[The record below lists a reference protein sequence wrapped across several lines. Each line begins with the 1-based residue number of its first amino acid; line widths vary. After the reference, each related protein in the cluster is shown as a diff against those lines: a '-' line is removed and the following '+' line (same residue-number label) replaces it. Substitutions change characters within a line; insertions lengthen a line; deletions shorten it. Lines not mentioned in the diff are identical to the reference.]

1 MQVIL
6 LEKIENLGVLGDTV
20 SVKSGYARNF
30 LLPQRKAKIA
40 TADNLKEF
48 EAIRAELEKQAAE
61 LLGAATARADKM
73 QDLSVTI
80 TASTATE
87 GKLFGSIGTVD
98 IIEALAA
105 AGVEVAKKEVRLP
118 EGNIRETGE
127 FDVTLHLHSDVDV
140 VVKVI
145 VVPEA

>member
-48 EAIRAELEKQAAE
+48 EERRAELEKQAAE
-61 LLGAATARADKM
+61 LLGAATARAAKL

-105 AGVEVAKKEVRLP
+105 VGAEVAKKEVRLP

-127 FDVTLHLHSDVDV
+127 FDVTIHLHSDVDV

>member
-48 EAIRAELEKQAAE
+48 EERRAELEKQAAE
-61 LLGAATARADKM
+61 LLGAATARAVKL

-105 AGVEVAKKEVRLP
+105 VGAEVAKKEVRLP

-127 FDVTLHLHSDVDV
+127 FDVTIHLHSDVDV
-140 VVKVI
+140 IVKVI